1 MYCSSHNTNSPLL
14 PRLGTRFWGLVAT
27 AALLAACSTVE
38 EPPPASCTSPLA
50 NCKDSGSGE
59 ARPADSAPGDLQGLA
74 VDLPSGMLDLIG
86 SDAAPVGDALYVHE
100 DLTVQ
105 EVQTWITSQKEMVL
119 LDVREV
125 FEFEEGHLTGAMN
138 LPWTSGVLEA
148 QFSTL
153 PTDKPIVVTCRS
165 GNRSNSAANFL
176 TDKGFTPV
184 YDMLGGFLAW
194 ESAGYPI
201 EK

>member
-1 MYCSSHNTNSPLL
+1 MFRANTTIITPLF
-14 PRLGTRFWGLVAT
+14 PRSGSRIWGLVAI
-27 AALLAACSTVE
+27 AALLAACSSVE
-38 EPPPASCTSPLA
+38 DPPPASCTSPLA
-50 NCKDSGSGE
+50 NCEDSGAGE
-59 ARPADSAPGDLQGLA
+59 MRPADSALSDFPLLI
-74 VDLPSGMLDLIG
+74 VDLAQGVV
-86 SDAAPVGDALYVHE
+86 DAIPDAPATVEDTPYVHE
-100 DLTVQ
+100 DLTVHQ
-105 EVQTWITSQKEMVL
+105 VQTWITSNKEMVL

-125 FEFEEGHLTGAMN
+125 FEFEDGHLTGAMI

-148 QFSTL
+148 QFQSL

-176 TDKGFTPV
+176 TEKGFKPV